1 MTLSEALRK
10 IKAIGQPVLR
20 TADVMTA
27 LDIKKSHASKILER
41 LAQHGHLIRLKRG
54 LWAVP
59 ENLEP
64 LSLAQHLTAP
74 LPSYVSLQSALY
86 YHDMISQ
93 IPEVI
98 YCVSLARTRIY
109 KTPVAAISVH
119 HIPASFFFGYKARDE
134 QHVMMALPE
143 KALLDFLYLSPSRSR
158 LFTALPEIEFPP
170 QFRIK
175 TAHTMIQKIADPRR
189 RTLVRKHFE
198 QLLDQRG

>member
-1 MTLSEALRK
+1 M
-10 IKAIGQPVLR
+10 
-20 TADVMTA
+20 
-27 LDIKKSHASKILER
+27 
-41 LAQHGHLIRLKRG
+41 
-54 LWAVP
+54 
-59 ENLEP
+59 
-64 LSLAQHLTAP
+64 
-74 LPSYVSLQSALY
+74 SLQSALY

-119 HIPASFFFGYKARDE
+119 HIPASLFFGYEVRGE

-175 TAHTMIQKIADPRR
+175 TARTMIQKITDPRR
-189 RTLVRKHFE
+189 RTLVRKRFD